1 MEASDIEITLGGGTL
16 LIQGGRGEG
25 ESTGAAGL
33 DLGPPFFRKMIPIPF
48 SIDVQ
53 NATAVFKDR
62 VLKVM
67 LPRLTAEYPARIRI
81 PIKP

>member
-1 MEASDIEITLGGGTL
+1 
-16 LIQGGRGEG
+16 
-25 ESTGAAGL
+25 
-33 DLGPPFFRKMIPIPF
+33 MIPIPF